1 MARYAKDPRVMR
13 KVNVARGAK
22 LAKGFQMPRV
32 AMGKVARM
40 MRMAGVPCIAKVAR
54 DTRVASVGRLARV
67 A

>member
-1 MARYAKDPRVMR
+1 MDPRVMR

-22 LAKGFQMPRV
+22 LAKGFQMARV

-54 DTRVASVGRLARV
+54 DTRVASVARLARV

>member
-1 MARYAKDPRVMR
+1 MR

-22 LAKGFQMPRV
+22 LAKGFQMARV